1 MPSRIVPLA
10 TALAALAVPLSAA
23 AFDISVPPPGGSQRS
38 TVIQRL
44 GLVTVSVDYS
54 SPRVTS
60 PAGENRRGRIWGQLV
75 PYGLHALDFND
86 CTQCPWRAGANE
98 NTVFTTSHAIKV
110 QGKPLPAGSYGLFMI
125 AGKESFTVI
134 FSNRSTAWG
143 AYWYDPKEDVLRVEA
158 KPEPCEFHETL
169 TYDFDARFLDR
180 AVLALKWEELRVAIE
195 ITVDDPL
202 GLYAAAIRDQLKGGA
217 GFQWQNLQQAAQ
229 FCLDNRYNGPD
240 CLLWAERA
248 AHAPYI
254 GQENLTTLT
263 SLGLLQLENGK
274 PEGAATLTKAAGM
287 ATTPVDAFRIGRPL
301 VSRKLF
307 AEALAIFAAADAK
320 WPGAWPLDVGFMRAH
335 AGLGDKA
342 KALEAGKRA
351 LAKAPDDSARQFIDR
366 LLKKVEAG
374 EPLE

>member
-1 MPSRIVPLA
+1 MPRRLA
-10 TALAALAVPLSAA
+10 ELAASLVAALVSLPAA
-23 AFDISVPPPGGSQRS
+23 AFDIAAPPPGGSQRS
-38 TVIQRL
+38 TVIQHL

-98 NTVFTTSHAIKV
+98 NTVFATSHDIKV

-134 FSNRSTAWG
+134 FSSRSTAWG
-143 AYWYDPKEDVLRVEA
+143 AYWYDPKEDVLRVETT
-158 KPEPCEFHETL
+158 PEPCEFHEAL
-169 TYDFDARFLDR
+169 TYDFDTRFLDR
-180 AVLALKWEELRVAIE
+180 AVLALKWDELRVPIE
-195 ITVDDPL
+195 ITVDGPL
-202 GLYAAAIRDQLKGGA
+202 GLYATTIRDQLKGGA

-229 FCLDNRYNGPD
+229 FCLDNRYKGPE
-240 CLLWAERA
+240 CLDWAERA
-248 AHAPYI
+248 VRAPYI

-274 PEGAATLTKAAGM
+274 PEAGATLARAAGM
-287 ATTPVDAFRIGRPL
+287 ATTPVDAFRVGRPL
-301 VSRKLF
+301 VARKMF
-307 AEALAIFAAADAK
+307 AEALRIFAAADAR
-320 WPGAWPLDVGFMRAH
+320 WPGAWPLDVGFLRAY

-366 LLKKVEAG
+366 LVKKVEAG